1 MRIYFTAVCGLTLLL
16 GIVSVAR
23 ATTKGLNQ
31 IVTPDIQPAGVLS
44 VSAQVQDSRIGNSQ
58 QLQFEL
64 GLTRWAEIAVFQ
76 GLRPR
81 EEIFGAE
88 FGLWQQGPHLLS
100 AGTVNW
106 SSLGGGTQ
114 PVLEYGYY
122 VDRDHLIGGVIRAD
136 ERVEVILGYSRQLTD
151 KLQLAVD
158 YQSGSGNA
166 LTFGATI
173 NLRPDVQVNPAVYV
187 ENTRPHRVLG
197 YVVLTWNLA
206 LWH

>member
-1 MRIYFTAVCGLTLLL
+1 M
-16 GIVSVAR
+16 AR

-44 VSAQVQDSRIGNSQ
+44 LSAQIQDERIGNPQ

-64 GLTRWAEIAVFQ
+64 GLTHWAEIAFLQ

-88 FGLWQQGPHLLS
+88 VGLWHQGSHLLT
-100 AGTVNW
+100 AGAVNW
-106 SSLGGGTQ
+106 SSLGGGAQ

-122 VDRDHLIGGVIRAD
+122 ARRDHLIGGVTRAD
-136 ERVEVILGYSRQLTD
+136 GRFEGIFGFSHQLTD
-151 KLQLAVD
+151 RLQLAVD
-158 YQSGSGNA
+158 YQSGSGSA
-166 LTFGATI
+166 LTFGLTI
-173 NLRPDVQVNPAVYV
+173 SVTPDVQVNPAVYV
-187 ENTRPHRVLG
+187 ANRRPHHAMG
-197 YVVLTWNLA
+197 YVVCTWNIA